1 MMTRYSAWLDGIGLH
16 DISPKLYIMDIE
28 ESYPDVNVLTASN
41 AGRDGLRVTNRR
53 RQSLTVVIRFMVHE
67 YDTVA
72 RKNIFQQIGAW
83 AKGKYLTISD
93 RPGQRLR
100 VHCDRVPTAQSA
112 LKWTGT
118 QSITFTAYEK
128 PYWEAETALTA
139 ARTGSSG
146 SLPMTPPGT
155 AETCFLGFTAVNN
168 TSSALSF
175 IRVKAGDTV
184 ITLSDMNIPAGDSV
198 SVEYDDEG
206 VLHLPLSARTADSS
220 DDLLL
225 ICGETNTVSF
235 TADQAVSIT
244 FTTRGRYE

>member
-28 ESYPDVNVLTASN
+28 ESYPDVSVLTASN
-41 AGRDGLRVTNRR
+41 AGREGLRVTNRR

-67 YDTVA
+67 YDTTA

-100 VHCDRVPTAQSA
+100 VHCDRVPTVQSS

-128 PYWEAETALTA
+128 PYWENETTTKATI
-139 ARTGSSG
+139 TGSSG
-146 SLPMTPPGT
+146 TWEMTVPGT
-155 AETCFLGFTAVNN
+155 AEKAPVEVTVNN
-168 TSSALSF
+168 TGTDTLTDLALT
-175 IRVKAGDTV
+175 VGDTKMMFTGLNV
-184 ITLSDMNIPAGDSV
+184 AAGASMRIY
-198 SVEYDDEG
+198 YDDEG
-206 VLHLPLSARTADSS
+206 VLHLPVGQRTAESS
-220 DDLLL
+220 DELQAV
-225 ICGETNTVSF
+225 CGETTAISMSANTMVSALF
-235 TADQAVSIT
+235 EA
-244 FTTRGRYE
+244 RGRYL